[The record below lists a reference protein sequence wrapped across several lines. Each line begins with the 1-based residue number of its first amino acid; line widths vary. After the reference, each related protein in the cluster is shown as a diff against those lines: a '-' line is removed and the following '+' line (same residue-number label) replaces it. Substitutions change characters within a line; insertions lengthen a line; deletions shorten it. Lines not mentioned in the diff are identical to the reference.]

1 MPRRL
6 TEGSA
11 PTEAPA
17 EDSQVA
23 WPLGARDVLTS
34 LIALATLA
42 IAQPLLDL
50 IGRNATFLVAHD
62 ASRLDVIGLA
72 LALPIV
78 VPVAVGLVILLLRPA
93 RPVAAGLHAVLLTLL
108 GAALVALILRLTG
121 AMTSMHWTAVLA
133 VAVVGG
139 AVVPLG
145 YRFSES
151 FRKLLPIAAF
161 AAPAVTA
168 LFLFASPAHALA
180 FPPPPP
186 PAPAGGDAGDTPP
199 LVFVIFDELP
209 IASLLGPDRLVD
221 AEAFPSFA
229 RLAEDS
235 TLYRNVTTVHGQ
247 TSDAVPAALDG
258 RYPRAEA
265 LPVAADHPDNLIA
278 RLSATHD
285 LHVAEALTE
294 LCPPGRCAKAA
305 GPSADHYA
313 TLARDIA
320 VVGSH
325 LVLPPALTTGLP
337 AIDQGWRDFGAQA
350 EAEGGKERAM
360 HVRFHEARENHPA
373 EGFED
378 FVAGISAGDRPALHF
393 VHTLLPHS
401 PWQFLPDGREY
412 AKEWDWPALV
422 RGRWVDDD
430 WRVAQTQQR
439 HLIQLQLVDRLLGEL
454 LDKLEATGIYDDAV
468 VVLMADHGA
477 SFMPNTSLRVIQR
490 ETFGEIGAVPLFIKR
505 PGEPGGDVSDQP
517 MESVDIFPT
526 VLDALGLE
534 PPADIDGQSVFDESA
549 APRTSKSFYGPT
561 GVVTFPADGREKWAA
576 VDRKEHWFARSDA
589 FGFPYGLAPEGHED
603 LLGQA
608 VPAQSPA
615 ALPQLSVA
623 LAEPGAYDN
632 VDLDAQLVPA
642 YLQATVVGPLQA
654 SRPALAIGVN
664 GTIAAVTLLED
675 EDDERHPLRAMLP
688 MSLLRDGA
696 NDISFWLVQS
706 YGLVELTVAD

>member
-1 MPRRL
+1 M
-6 TEGSA
+6 TDGSS
-11 PTEAPA
+11 PTDAQP
-17 EDSQVA
+17 VA

-34 LIALATLA
+34 LVALATVAL
-42 IAQPLLDL
+42 AQPLLDL
-50 IGRNATFLVAHD
+50 IGRNATFLVAHN
-62 ASRLDVIGLA
+62 ASRWDVVGLGI
-72 LALPIV
+72 ALPLL
-78 VPVAVGLVILLLRPA
+78 VPLVLGALVLLLRPL
-93 RPVAAGLHAVLLTLL
+93 RPVAAGLHAVLLGIL
-108 GAALVALILRLTG
+108 GAALVLLVLRLTG
-121 AMTSMHWTAVLA
+121 VMGTLHWVAVLGIA
-133 VAVVGG
+133 VIAG

-145 YRFSES
+145 YRFSAS
-151 FRKLLPIAAF
+151 FRNLLPIAAF

-168 LFLFASPAHALA
+168 LFLFASPANALA
-180 FPPPPP
+180 FPQPP
-186 PAPAGGDAGDTPP
+186 PAVPDAGDASDAPP
-199 LVFVIFDELP
+199 LVFIIFDELP

-229 RLAEDS
+229 RLAQDS

-258 RYPRAEA
+258 KYPRADA

-278 RLSATHD
+278 RLSGSHH

-294 LCPPGRCAKAA
+294 LCPPGRCPKRASR
-305 GPSADHYA
+305 PTSEHYT

-360 HVRFHEARENHPA
+360 HVRFHEARETHPA
-373 EGFED
+373 EGFEA
-378 FVAGISAGDRPALHF
+378 FVAGVGPTERPALHF

-422 RGRWVDDD
+422 RGRWVDDE

-454 LDKLEATGIYDDAV
+454 LDKLEETGIYDDAV

-477 SFMPNTSLRVIQR
+477 SFLPNTSLRVIQR
-490 ETFGEIGAVPLFIKR
+490 ETFGEIGAIPLFIKR
-505 PGEPGGDVSDQP
+505 PGEPGGQVSDIP
-517 MESVDIFPT
+517 LETVDIFPS

-534 PPADIDGQSVFDESA
+534 PPADIDGRSVFDESA
-549 APRTSKSFYGPT
+549 PPRTSKQFFGPT
-561 GVVTFPADGREKWAA
+561 GPLEFPADGEEKWPA
-576 VDRKEHWFARSDA
+576 VDRKTFWFGRSDA
-589 FGFPYGLAPEGHED
+589 FPFPYGIAPKGHED
-603 LLGQA
+603 LLGKP
-608 VPAQSPA
+608 VPDESPA
-615 ALPQLSVA
+615 ALPQLRVE
-623 LAEPGAYDN
+623 LEEPGAYDD
-632 VDLDAQLVPA
+632 VDLDAELVPA
-642 YLQATVVGPLQA
+642 YLKATVVGPLQS
-654 SRPALAIGVN
+654 SRPAVAIGVN
-664 GTIAAVTLLED
+664 GVISAVTLLED
-675 EDDERHPLRAMLP
+675 DDTDRHPLRAMLP
-688 MSLLRDGA
+688 TSQLRDGT
-696 NDISFWLVQS
+696 NDVSFWLVQS

>member
-1 MPRRL
+1 M
-6 TEGSA
+6 
-11 PTEAPA
+11 
-17 EDSQVA
+17 
-23 WPLGARDVLTS
+23 LTS
-34 LIALATLA
+34 LVALATVA

-62 ASRLDVIGLA
+62 VTRFDVVGLGV
-72 LALPIV
+72 ALPIL
-78 VPVAVGLVILLLRPA
+78 VPLVIGCVVLLLRPL
-93 RPVAAGLHAVLLTLL
+93 RPVAAGLHAVLLALL
-108 GAALVALILRLTG
+108 GAALVLLVLRLTG
-121 AMTSMHWTAVLA
+121 AMTALHWIAVLA
-133 VAVVGG
+133 IAVVVG

-145 YRFSES
+145 YRFSQA
-151 FRKLLPIAAF
+151 FRNLLPIAAF

-168 LFLFASPAHALA
+168 LFLFASPANALA
-180 FPPPPP
+180 FPPAP
-186 PAPAGGDAGDTPP
+186 PAEQAAAAGTDVPP
-199 LVFVIFDELP
+199 LVFIIFDELP

-229 RLAEDS
+229 RLAADS
-235 TLYRNVTTVHGQ
+235 TLFRNLTTVHGQ
-247 TSDAVPAALDG
+247 TSDALPAALDG

-278 RLSATHD
+278 RLSATHK

-294 LCPPGRCAKAA
+294 LCPPGRCPRAA
-305 GPSADHYA
+305 TGPASQHYT

-360 HVRFHEARENHPA
+360 HVRFHEARETHPA
-373 EGFED
+373 DQFED
-378 FVAGISAGDRPALHF
+378 FVADVAPSDRPGLHF

-401 PWQFLPDGREY
+401 PWQFLPSGQEY
-412 AKEWDWPALV
+412 AKEWDWPALI

-439 HLIQLQLVDRLLGEL
+439 HLLQLQLVDRLLGEL

-505 PGEPGGDVSDQP
+505 PGQAGGQVSDRP
-517 MESVDIFPT
+517 MEGVDIFPS
-526 VLDALGLE
+526 VLDALGME
-534 PPADIDGQSVFDESA
+534 PPADIDGRSVFDESIP
-549 APRTSKSFYGPT
+549 PRSSKQFYGPT
-561 GVVTFPADGREKWAA
+561 GPLEFPADGTEKWAA
-576 VDRKEHWFARSDA
+576 VDRKEHWFGRSDA
-589 FGFPYGLAPEGHED
+589 FPFPYGIAPEGHED
-603 LLGQA
+603 LLGKP
-608 VPAQSPA
+608 VPDASPA

-623 LAEPGAYDN
+623 LEQPGAYDD
-632 VDLDAQLVPA
+632 VDLDASLVPA
-642 YLQATVVGPLQA
+642 YLKATVVGPLQA
-654 SRPALAIGVN
+654 SRPAVAIGVN
-664 GTIAAVTLLED
+664 GVISAVTLLED
-675 EDDERHPLRAMLP
+675 DDTDRHPLRAMLP
-688 MSLLRDGA
+688 TSQLRDGA
-696 NDISFWLVQS
+696 NDVSFWLVQS
-706 YGLVELTVAD
+706 YGLVELTVAE